1 MSCDSSTGC
10 GQPDRL
16 AADLLQGGRTGRLL
30 LAAADVVALQFAIEG
45 GAADAEHS
53 AGQSLISLDLGK
65 NALNGGALDIFQVS
79 GAEVGGAARESRRIG
94 RFGLDFRARDR
105 RRQIVDLDDALI
117 TESDGT
123 LQTIFEFADIAG
135 PIISQH
141 GPHGVAGDLDAA
153 SGSETFKE
161 ERRQNGNVGTALA
174 QRRQRNGDDVEAE
187 IEILAE
193 GSFLVFGIEI
203 AVGGGH
209 DTHVH
214 FDLLITAYRADFFLL
229 EKAQELGLHL
239 EWKFADFVEKN
250 CSGVGRLQQSLLGT
264 KCAREGAFFVAEQ
277 FAFDEGGDQ
286 RSAVYGDKG
295 KVGHGAAEVKGA
307 GDQFLAGSAFAG
319 NQDRGARVLEA
330 GNEAQNVLNAGG
342 IADDTVNGS
351 LGFGAFSEIKIFFH
365 EADLV
370 GHAAQEKAE
379 LIERSKGLGNIIVG
393 AELHR
398 LNCCFTD
405 PWPVM
410 TATSMRG

>member
-123 LQTIFEFADIAG
+123 LQTVLQFADIAG
-135 PIISQH
+135 PVISQH
-141 GPHGVAGDLDAA
+141 RFHGVARDPDAA
-153 SGSETFKE
+153 SWSETFKE
-161 ERRQNGNVGTALA
+161 EHRQDGNVGTALT

-193 GSFLVFGIEI
+193 GSFLVFGVEI

-209 DTHVH
+209 DAHIH
-214 FDLLITAYRADFFLL
+214 FDLLITAHGTDFFLL

-239 EWKFADFVEKN
+239 ERKLAHLVKKN
-250 CSGVGRLQQSLLGT
+250 GSRVGRLQQSLLRT
-264 KCAREGAFFVAEQ
+264 KGAGEGAFFVAEQ
-277 FAFDEGGDQ
+277 FAFDEGGDE
-286 RSAVYGDKG
+286 RSAVDGNKWE
-295 KVGHGAAEVKGA
+295 VSHGASKVKGA
-307 GDQFLAGSAFAG
+307 GD
-319 NQDRGARVLEA
+319 
-330 GNEAQNVLNAGG
+330 
-342 IADDTVNGS
+342 
-351 LGFGAFSEIKIFFH
+351 
-365 EADLV
+365 
-370 GHAAQEKAE
+370 
-379 LIERSKGLGNIIVG
+379 
-393 AELHR
+393 
-398 LNCCFTD
+398 
-405 PWPVM
+405 
-410 TATSMRG
+410 